1 MSNDCIFCKIVKGEI
16 PSKFIKENEY
26 CVVFN
31 DLNPKSDVHL
41 LVVPKKHLK
50 DITEIDND
58 LMGKVLD
65 TIKEVAKENN
75 LKSFRIVNNCG
86 ENAGQSVFHLH
97 FHVLSGKNLKDNF

>member
-1 MSNDCIFCKIVKGEI
+1 MSSDCIFCKIVKGEI
-16 PSKFIKENEY
+16 PSNFIKENEY
-26 CVVFN
+26 CVVFK

-75 LKSFRIVNNCG
+75 LESFRIVNNCG

>member
-1 MSNDCIFCKIVKGEI
+1 MSNDCIFCKIIKGEI

-26 CVVFN
+26 CVVFK

-75 LKSFRIVNNCG
+75 LESFRIVNNCG

>member
-1 MSNDCIFCKIVKGEI
+1 MSSDCIFCKIVKGEI
-16 PSKFIKENEY
+16 PSNFIKENEY
-26 CVVFN
+26 CVVFK

-75 LKSFRIVNNCG
+75 LESFRIVNNCG

-97 FHVLSGKNLKDNF
+97 FHVLSGSNLKDNF

>member
-1 MSNDCIFCKIVKGEI
+1 M
-16 PSKFIKENEY
+16 
-26 CVVFN
+26 
-31 DLNPKSDVHL
+31 

-75 LKSFRIVNNCG
+75 LESFRIVNNCG

-97 FHVLSGKNLKDNF
+97 FHVLSGANLKDNF

>member
-1 MSNDCIFCKIVKGEI
+1 MSNDCIFCKIIKGEI

-26 CVVFN
+26 CVVFK
-31 DLNPKSDVHL
+31 DSNPKSDVHL

-58 LMGKVLD
+58 LIGKVLD

-75 LKSFRIVNNCG
+75 LESFRIVNNCG

-97 FHVLSGKNLKDNF
+97 FHVLSGANLKDNF

>member
-26 CVVFN
+26 CVVFK

-75 LKSFRIVNNCG
+75 LESFRIVNNCG

>member
-1 MSNDCIFCKIVKGEI
+1 MSNDCIFCKIIKGEI
-16 PSKFIKENEY
+16 PSNFIKKNEY
-26 CVVFN
+26 CVVFK

-75 LKSFRIVNNCG
+75 LESFRIVNNCG

>member
-75 LKSFRIVNNCG
+75 LESFRIVNNCG

>member
-26 CVVFN
+26 CIVFN

-75 LKSFRIVNNCG
+75 LESFRIVNNCG

>member
-1 MSNDCIFCKIVKGEI
+1 MSSDCIFCKIIKGEI
-16 PSKFIKENEY
+16 PSNFIKENEY
-26 CVVFN
+26 CVVFK

-75 LKSFRIVNNCG
+75 LESFRIVNNCG

>member
-16 PSKFIKENEY
+16 PSNFIKENEY
-26 CVVFN
+26 CVVFK

-75 LKSFRIVNNCG
+75 LESFRIVNNCG

>member
-16 PSKFIKENEY
+16 PSNFIKENEY
-26 CVVFN
+26 CVVFK

>member
-41 LVVPKKHLK
+41 LKKKKKHLK

-75 LKSFRIVNNCG
+75 LESFRIVNNCG

>member
-1 MSNDCIFCKIVKGEI
+1 MSSDCIFCKIIKGEI
-16 PSKFIKENEY
+16 PSNFIKENEY
-26 CVVFN
+26 CVVFK
-31 DLNPKSDVHL
+31 DLNPKSDIHL

-75 LKSFRIVNNCG
+75 LESFRIVNNCG